1 MDKTSKKIIKFMKK
15 TPDEI
20 LWYSCEPYKEL
31 NLSEDE
37 FFRCVRYL
45 SSKNLIEFATNQDDI
60 HLGITLSHSSV
71 HSHEIKRDA
80 FFSWLF
86 HTFIGGVITGVVST
100 LLSEGAIYLCV
111 KLIQLLH
118 Q

>member
-86 HTFIGGVITGVVST
+86 HTFIGGVITGVVSIALT
-100 LLSEGAIYLCV
+100 YRNFWLCPF
-111 KLIQLLH
+111 
-118 Q
+118 